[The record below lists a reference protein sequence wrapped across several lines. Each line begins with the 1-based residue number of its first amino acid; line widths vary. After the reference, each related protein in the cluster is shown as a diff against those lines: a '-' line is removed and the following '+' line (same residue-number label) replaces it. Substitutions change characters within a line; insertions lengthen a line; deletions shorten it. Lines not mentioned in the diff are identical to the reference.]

1 MVIPS
6 KYKVLEQIEPLL
18 ETSFEKAL
26 FQAGCKS
33 LFDATNDLR
42 FNNFAYAVRELAGH
56 VLNRLSPDVEVK
68 KCLWYMPGPSPYPVT
83 RAHRVKYAIQNRLS
97 DGYLTYLDVDVEYYY
112 DLIKKSFETM
122 NKFTHVTPTTLGI
135 ADSDIVKYVTE
146 ISKSFSSFS
155 SAIRNCREKI
165 KSEIESHIDEAFIN
179 HILSDSLDEIK
190 ELSTHQ
196 HIEEVSADSLTFLEL
211 SFDSIDIKVDGKIY
225 VELQYGSNS
234 DNEKDDGLKMDE
246 KYPFSAELTIDLNSF
261 PDYKTILKYFR
272 VDTSSFYE

>member
-1 MVIPS
+1 MAIPS
-6 KYKVLEQIEPLL
+6 KYKVLEQIVPLL

-33 LFDATNDLR
+33 LLDATNDLR

-56 VLNRLSPDVEVK
+56 VLIRLSPDVEVK
-68 KCLWYMPGPSPYPVT
+68 KCLWYVPGPSPYPVT
-83 RAHRVKYAIQNRLS
+83 RAHRVKYAIQNHLS
-97 DGYLTYLDVDVEYYY
+97 DDYLTYLDVDVEYYY
-112 DLIKKSFETM
+112 DLIKKSFDTM
-122 NKFTHVTPTTLGI
+122 NKFTHVTPATLGI
-135 ADSDIVKYVTE
+135 TDSDVLKYVTE

-155 SAIRNCREKI
+155 SAIKNCRKKI
-165 KSEIESHIDEAFIN
+165 KEEIESHIDEAFIN

-196 HIEEVSADSLTFLEL
+196 YIEEISADSLNFLDL
-211 SFDSIDIKVDGKIY
+211 RPDSVDVKVSGKIY

-234 DNEKDDGLKMDE
+234 DNENGDGLKMDE

-261 PDYKTILKYFR
+261 PDYKTILNYFT